1 MVNHHLPNFLIIKN
15 INFDEL
21 KMKNWEIDK
30 MKTLNEKYNLLHEN
44 IIYVF
49 DKNAA
54 AYEILSWNES
64 NKRNPWI
71 TNS

>member
-1 MVNHHLPNFLIIKN
+1 MVNHHLSNFLIIKN

-21 KMKNWEIDK
+21 KMKNEIDK

-49 DKNAA
+49 DKNAPI
-54 AYEILSWNES
+54 YEILSWNQS
-64 NKRNPWI
+64 NKRKPWT
-71 TNS
+71 TNG

>member
-1 MVNHHLPNFLIIKN
+1 MFKTQLALVVNHHLPNFLIIKN

-21 KMKNWEIDK
+21 KMKNKIEK

-49 DKNAA
+49 DKNPPT
-54 AYEILSWNES
+54 YEILS
-64 NKRNPWI
+64 
-71 TNS
+71 

>member
-1 MVNHHLPNFLIIKN
+1 MFKTQLALVVNHHLPNFLIIKN

-21 KMKNWEIDK
+21 KMKNEIDE

-49 DKNAA
+49 DKNAPT
-54 AYEILSWNES
+54 YEILS
-64 NKRNPWI
+64 
-71 TNS
+71 

>member
-1 MVNHHLPNFLIIKN
+1 MFKTQLALVVNHHLPNFLIIKN

-21 KMKNWEIDK
+21 KMKNEIDK

-54 AYEILSWNES
+54 AYEILS
-64 NKRNPWI
+64 
-71 TNS
+71 

>member
-1 MVNHHLPNFLIIKN
+1 MVNHQLSNFLIIKN

-21 KMKNWEIDK
+21 KMKNEIDK

-49 DKNAA
+49 DKNAPT
-54 AYEILSWNES
+54 YEILS
-64 NKRNPWI
+64 
-71 TNS
+71 

>member
-21 KMKNWEIDK
+21 KMKNKIEK

-44 IIYVF
+44 IIYVV

-54 AYEILSWNES
+54 AYEILS
-64 NKRNPWI
+64 
-71 TNS
+71 

>member
-1 MVNHHLPNFLIIKN
+1 MFKTQLALVVNHRLPNFLIIKN

-21 KMKNWEIDK
+21 KMKDEIDK

-49 DKNAA
+49 DKNAPT
-54 AYEILSWNES
+54 YEILS
-64 NKRNPWI
+64 
-71 TNS
+71 

>member
-1 MVNHHLPNFLIIKN
+1 MFKTQLALVVNHHLPNFLIIKN

-21 KMKNWEIDK
+21 KMKNEIDK

-49 DKNAA
+49 DKNAPT
-54 AYEILSWNES
+54 YEILS
-64 NKRNPWI
+64 
-71 TNS
+71 

>member
-1 MVNHHLPNFLIIKN
+1 
-15 INFDEL
+15 
-21 KMKNWEIDK
+21 MKNWEIDK

-64 NKRNPWI
+64 NKRKPWI

>member
-64 NKRNPWI
+64 NKRKPWI
-71 TNS
+71 PNS